1 MLVLTVFVIIFGV
14 GFLKGIQ
21 MIVDSYRQNTNH
33 SNKNMNEHERQQKLR
48 NYSFFGLRVEGLG
61 LFTAVRVFVL
71 LAGFVGS
78 FPKGPCA
85 QIV

>member
-1 MLVLTVFVIIFGV
+1 
-14 GFLKGIQ
+14 
-21 MIVDSYRQNTNH
+21 MIVDSYKQNTNH

-48 NYSFFGLRVEGLG
+48 KLQFFFGLRVEGWG

-78 FPKGPCA
+78 FRKGPCT